1 MNGFLAAFLIL
12 LVSGLLMF
20 AGLKMS
26 GKNNKK
32 GKLVFACLVVWA
44 AYMALA
50 KQFGLDPLNTV
61 TLRTVVLSP
70 VSRFVEQYIFRM
82 PSE

>member
-12 LVSGLLMF
+12 LVSGLLMY

-50 KQFGLDPLNTV
+50 KQFNLDPLNTV
-61 TLRTVVLSP
+61 TLRTVLLSP
-70 VSRFVEQYIFRM
+70 ISQFVEQYIFGM
-82 PSE
+82 SNE

>member
-1 MNGFLAAFLIL
+1 MNGILASFLIV
-12 LVSGLLMF
+12 LVTGLMIYI
-20 AGLKMS
+20 GWKMA

-44 AYMALA
+44 AYMTLA
-50 KQFGLDPLNTV
+50 KQFGLNPLNTV

-70 VSRFVEQYIFRM
+70 VSKFVEHYIFRM